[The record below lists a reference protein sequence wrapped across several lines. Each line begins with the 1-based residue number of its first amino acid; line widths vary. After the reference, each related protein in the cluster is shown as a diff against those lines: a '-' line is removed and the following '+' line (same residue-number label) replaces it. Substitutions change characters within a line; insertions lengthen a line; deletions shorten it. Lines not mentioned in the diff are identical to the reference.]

1 MANLEVPA
9 ASKAHTR
16 SDTNSQK
23 LGYSE
28 KFYKQVN
35 IYLAGSS
42 RMSMILMSEKRNFF
56 RKKNY
61 IEVRS
66 CKYMW
71 VNDHTSLSRI
81 VVDL

>member
-1 MANLEVPA
+1 MANLGVPA

-16 SDTNSQK
+16 SDTNSQR

-42 RMSMILMSEKRNFF
+42 RMSMILMSEFFYERNC
-56 RKKNY
+56 

-71 VNDHTSLSRI
+71 VNDYTSLSRI